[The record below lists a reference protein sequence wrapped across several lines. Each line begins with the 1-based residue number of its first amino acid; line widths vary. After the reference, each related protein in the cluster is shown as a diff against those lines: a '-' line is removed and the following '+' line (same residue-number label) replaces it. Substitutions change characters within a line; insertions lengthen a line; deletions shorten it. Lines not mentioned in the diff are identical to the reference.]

1 MLDKYKP
8 FIAAFFVLF
17 VCSIAYSAHHYSQKY
32 RATQLELDKATAT
45 IGTMQ
50 KQRDDSAKLDKEH
63 YDALQA
69 KKNEL
74 ADLQRCIAAGKCGV
88 RIKTVYVPSTTSTGG
103 VGDAGTCELT
113 ESARQDYLHLREL
126 IATQEQQIRY
136 LQGYIRTVLN
146 AGEAGN

>member
-17 VCSIAYSAHHYSQKY
+17 VCSIAYSAHHYAQKY

-50 KQRDDSAKLDKEH
+50 KQRADSAKLDKEH

-88 RIKTVYVPSTTSTGG
+88 CSTNNSPSIRLPSAGQSDATGSNTILAGLTGSTG
-103 VGDAGTCELT
+103 VAEDCAVTTLMLN
-113 ESARQDYLHLREL
+113 Q
-126 IATQEQQIRY
+126 
-136 LQGYIRTVLN
+136 LQSDIEGQKGY
-146 AGEAGN
+146 